1 MKNKNSGCNYTVTL
15 LSNPGQ
21 KFQHMIHEQI
31 TLTVPRG
38 TRAWISKLKKAGIT
52 PEQVFRI
59 GIARVGE
66 QIAEHAAKNSEAQST
81 PEKGETHEVSNQAGV
96 EAGPSQEHEGERGDA

>member
-1 MKNKNSGCNYTVTL
+1 MRNSSQARINTVTL
-15 LSNPGQ
+15 ISNPGPA
-21 KFQHMIHEQI
+21 FQPMIHEQI

-38 TRAWISKLKKAGIT
+38 TRAWINKLKKAGIT

-59 GIARVGE
+59 GIAKVGE
-66 QIAEHAAKNSEAQST
+66 QIAEHAAKNSETQST

>member
-1 MKNKNSGCNYTVTL
+1 MKNSSPTHINTVTRI
-15 LSNPGQ
+15 SNPGPA
-21 KFQHMIHEQI
+21 FQPMIQEQI

-38 TRAWISKLKKAGIT
+38 TRAWINKLKKAGIT

-66 QIAEHAAKNSEAQST
+66 QIAEHAAKNSEPQST
-81 PEKGETHEVSNQAGV
+81 TEKGETNE
-96 EAGPSQEHEGERGDA
+96 

>member
-1 MKNKNSGCNYTVTL
+1 MRNSSKTRVNTVTL
-15 LSNPGQ
+15 VSNPGPT
-21 KFQHMIHEQI
+21 FQSMHHEQI

-38 TRAWISKLKKAGIT
+38 TRAWINKLKKAGIT

-66 QIAEHAAKNSEAQST
+66 QIAEHAAKNSETQST
-81 PEKGETHEVSNQAGV
+81 TEKGETNE
-96 EAGPSQEHEGERGDA
+96 

>member
-1 MKNKNSGCNYTVTL
+1 
-15 LSNPGQ
+15 
-21 KFQHMIHEQI
+21 MIQEQI

-38 TRAWISKLKKAGIT
+38 TRAWINKLKKAGIT

-66 QIAEHAAKNSEAQST
+66 QIAEHAAKTSESQST
-81 PEKGETHEVSNQAGV
+81 TEKGEPNE
-96 EAGPSQEHEGERGDA
+96 